1 MEAVFEVWVVLA
13 RWVKQ
18 LGLEGKQEEHI
29 EVVWAKAILM
39 KHHTHEHVMMVGVW
53 SFFTN

>member
-29 EVVWAKAILM
+29 EVVWAKAILT